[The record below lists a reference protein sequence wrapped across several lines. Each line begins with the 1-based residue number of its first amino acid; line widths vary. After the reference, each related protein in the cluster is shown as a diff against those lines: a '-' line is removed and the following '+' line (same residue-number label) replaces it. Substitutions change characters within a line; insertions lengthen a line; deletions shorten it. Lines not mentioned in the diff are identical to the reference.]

1 MNAIQYSG
9 NFLKNIPRW
18 IFTFTSWESL
28 TQVLILLGGLYLVF
42 SFVVFIIIGI
52 RRISKRWRH
61 ETVTDLILLKLIA
74 VSFLYILLVSLFF
87 MPYIAVICWII
98 GYFLMKRG
106 LKKDIFA
113 LCHIH
118 CTYSPNPRSSL
129 KSYKKSVKD
138 DIALIRE
145 DLIPFKR
152 IYMCSSIMLGFAF
165 WCGVLTSSQDAV
177 PEWLFLINAN
187 ISFFTFILSGFVL
200 HIVTDDLFIMPDNG
214 GKWGWLAA
222 LILIFGVGG
231 NMLVLSALHLI

>member
-1 MNAIQYSG
+1 MYSY
-9 NFLKNIPRW
+9 
-18 IFTFTSWESL
+18 IFTFTTLDAFLKTS
-28 TQVLILLGGLYLVF
+28 LILGFLYILF
-42 SFVVFIIIGI
+42 ALIIFMVIGI

-87 MPYIAVICWII
+87 VPYIAVICWII

-113 LCHIH
+113 LCHIP

-129 KSYKKSVKD
+129 TSYKKSIKD
-138 DIALIRE
+138 DIALTRE
-145 DLIPFKR
+145 DLIPFRR
-152 IYMCSSIMLGFAF
+152 IYLCSSIMLGFAF
-165 WCGVLTSSQDAV
+165 WCGVLTSSQNTV

-187 ISFFTFILSGFVL
+187 ISFFTFILSGLVL

-231 NMLVLSALHLI
+231 NMLVLSALNLI